1 MEDEEVA
8 AEGVVV
14 EVEVASPQEAI
25 EFKVAGTRVED
36 TTVAAEATTTE
47 EAAEAMTTEVAAEA
61 MITGEEVVDMI
72 TGEVVEATIIG
83 VAMTIVVVVAT
94 EAVAMVAMIIGVM
107 TTEAGAEGG
116 GEEEVIGTRLTLL
129 RLHLRTVDKKFSP
142 LADLEKNVNVYP
154 SMYLF
159 KKHIRQQMNKLGFNQ
174 SNTVHSPRFLLKAF
188 CQRH

>member
-47 EAAEAMTTEVAAEA
+47 EAAEAMTTEVAA
-61 MITGEEVVDMI
+61 
-72 TGEVVEATIIG
+72 EATIIG

-159 KKHIRQQMNKLGFNQ
+159 KKHIRQQMNKLGFNL